1 MSVHEPREPLLQFAY
16 EVLRYLKGDLGKGNL
31 FKKNDALALEAYNN
45 VDYAVSLVDWRSTT
59 RYFTFLVLNDQ
70 LF

>member
-1 MSVHEPREPLLQFAY
+1 MHEPREPHLQFAY

-70 LF
+70 LS